1 MTTVSRSLRQ
11 DGLEESAI
19 SRADYCT
26 GRVCKILRPH
36 ASAAIRKPGGHDE
49 LLFTDIGKGCERPS
63 MRNAGRSCEG
73 SRTEPVSRAAL
84 FVLLAG
90 MQEEIRSQSGALH
103 PVSHAPTPSSI
114 TIS

>member
-36 ASAAIRKPGGHDE
+36 ASAAIRNPGGHDE

-73 SRTEPVSRAAL
+73 SRTQPVSRAAL
-84 FVLLAG
+84 FVLLPR
-90 MQEEIRSQSGALH
+90 MHEEIPSHSVAFHALCHRAH
-103 PVSHAPTPSSI
+103 PPSV
-114 TIS
+114 